1 MASPTK
7 LIVGLGNP
15 GTDYLFNRHNI
26 GFMALDV
33 LAEVARATAW
43 QKKFKGEIAR
53 CEIDGHHLLL
63 LKPMT
68 FMNLSGESVHQ
79 ALHYYKLEPSDVIVF
94 HDDIDLVSSQ
104 IKVKQGGGHGGH
116 NGLRSLDS
124 YIEKNYWRVRMGVG
138 RPDHKANVSDYV
150 LKNFAKADLLWLE
163 PLLGTLPDAL
173 PLLLDG
179 NASKFIQ
186 ELPKRSEESSAGEDA

>member
-1 MASPTK
+1 MASPDK

-33 LAEVARATAW
+33 LAEITQATAW
-43 QKKFKGEIAR
+43 QKKFKGAISRSEIK
-53 CEIDGHHLLL
+53 GFHLLL

-68 FMNLSGESVHQ
+68 FMNLSGEAIQ
-79 ALHYYKLEPSDVIVF
+79 EALHYYKIEPSDMVVF
-94 HDDIDLVSSQ
+94 HDDIDLAEGQ

-124 YIEKNYWRVRMGVG
+124 HIGKNYWRVRMGVG
-138 RPDHKANVSDYV
+138 RPDHKADVSDYV
-150 LKNFAKADLLWLE
+150 LKNFAKTDLLWLE
-163 PLLGTLPDAL
+163 PLLGAIPDAL
-173 PLLLDG
+173 PLLLED
-179 NASKFIQ
+179 NVSKFIQ
-186 ELPKRSEESSAGEDA
+186 ALPKKEPV